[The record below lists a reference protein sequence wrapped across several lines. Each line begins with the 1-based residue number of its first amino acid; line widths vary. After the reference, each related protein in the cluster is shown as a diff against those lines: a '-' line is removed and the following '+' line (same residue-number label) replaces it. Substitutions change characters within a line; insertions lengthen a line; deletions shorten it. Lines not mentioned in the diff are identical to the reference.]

1 MMAMARNDGEVIQ
14 NVKIVLVLGF
24 SMMRN
29 ESRRKKRIANHK
41 KLVEMIRRARMY
53 YFIIIVCIIVAH
65 TAARTM
71 PKYWPIVFCF
81 LQNFPSARVSIRQQH
96 TI

>member
-1 MMAMARNDGEVIQ
+1 MARNDGEVIQ

-24 SMMRN
+24 SMMR
-29 ESRRKKRIANHK
+29 KRITAGLTHSK
-41 KLVEMIRRARMY
+41 PRKLVEMIRRARMY
-53 YFIIIVCIIVAH
+53 YFIIIVCIIVTH

-81 LQNFPSARVSIRQQH
+81 LQYFPSARVSIR
-96 TI
+96 

>member
-1 MMAMARNDGEVIQ
+1 MARNDGEVIQ

-41 KLVEMIRRARMY
+41 KLVEMIRRAGMY

-71 PKYWPIVFCF
+71 PKYWPIVFWLFTVLSKCTSVNT
-81 LQNFPSARVSIRQQH
+81 LIS
-96 TI
+96 